1 MEKEKCCC
9 EHKCGCRRDVCND
22 AICGMP
28 EFLSIYAPV
37 VYDEVGVNVCRE
49 VTVPADV
56 LANFPTTECVSVDVI
71 NIDLAGTDD
80 AVSTI
85 DDSLRPNCFKIT
97 LTNILV
103 TLKIKLYDK
112 CHKYLGSTTIT
123 VNYLPG
129 STTSTDYDYYS
140 EKTNPSNVTFELFAP
155 YGVGINEGGD
165 YYFNIVGM
173 YENNNTVVNG
183 VNLSGTAKAMN
194 FDEVTGVFSAG
205 LSLFVRTLYY
215 EVYEIPYIG
224 KSKPVK
230 VNLRDNSEN
239 ACIKFVESGL
249 LSKEIKPLELA
260 PPKCEGRLKKEK
272 EKCCYNDCKLQ
283 IKNPCDEKRP
293 KEDFV
298 DEEDEKD

>member
-49 VTVPADV
+49 VTIPADV

-71 NIDLAGTDD
+71 NIDLADTDD

-97 LTNILV
+97 LTNISV

-173 YENNNTVVNG
+173 YENNNAVVNG
-183 VNLSGTAKAMN
+183 VNLS
-194 FDEVTGVFSAG
+194 
-205 LSLFVRTLYY
+205 
-215 EVYEIPYIG
+215 
-224 KSKPVK
+224 
-230 VNLRDNSEN
+230 
-239 ACIKFVESGL
+239 
-249 LSKEIKPLELA
+249 
-260 PPKCEGRLKKEK
+260 
-272 EKCCYNDCKLQ
+272 
-283 IKNPCDEKRP
+283 
-293 KEDFV
+293 
-298 DEEDEKD
+298 

>member
-1 MEKEKCCC
+1 MT
-9 EHKCGCRRDVCND
+9 HWDR
-22 AICGMP
+22 
-28 EFLSIYAPV
+28 
-37 VYDEVGVNVCRE
+37 
-49 VTVPADV
+49 
-56 LANFPTTECVSVDVI
+56 
-71 NIDLAGTDD
+71 
-80 AVSTI
+80 
-85 DDSLRPNCFKIT
+85 NCFKIT
-97 LTNILV
+97 LTNISV

-230 VNLRDNSEN
+230 VKFKRQFRKMHALNS
-239 ACIKFVESGL
+239 
-249 LSKEIKPLELA
+249 
-260 PPKCEGRLKKEK
+260 LKV
-272 EKCCYNDCKLQ
+272 
-283 IKNPCDEKRP
+283 
-293 KEDFV
+293 DFV
-298 DEEDEKD
+298 KRNKTIRTCTTKMWGQTKERKSEMLL